1 MARPRNPGSEGTPRP
16 GTAEAWV
23 RRIPAARSMPK
34 PALSAGFELQGLVD
48 VVRTM
53 AVDA

>member
-1 MARPRNPGSEGTPRP
+1 
-16 GTAEAWV
+16 
-23 RRIPAARSMPK
+23 MPK